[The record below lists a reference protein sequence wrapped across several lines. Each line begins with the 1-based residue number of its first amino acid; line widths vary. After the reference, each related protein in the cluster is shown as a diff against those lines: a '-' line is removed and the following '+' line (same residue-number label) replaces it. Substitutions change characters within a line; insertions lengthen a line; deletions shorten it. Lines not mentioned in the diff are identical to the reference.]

1 MKISKEELDRLIR
14 GINVKG
20 ELSDKDFSTVDADD
34 MLDREY
40 PGVSETMKQSKKK

>member
-14 GINVKG
+14 GIKIDDK
-20 ELSDKDFSTVDADD
+20 ELDDTDFPTVDSDD

-40 PGVSETMKQSKKK
+40 PGVSDKLSGE